1 MISES
6 PVEKRGL
13 GEDEDLS
20 HEDLSRCNSGDS
32 EKGGAGGRGRRRRR
46 KRTGSSMCVTNFH
59 DAYRLTGE
67 ILGEGAYASVQS
79 CVSQLSG
86 QEYAVKVGVFFFC
99 FVSNSLE
106 SKKGGPGGRV
116 GGASTSRHVNV
127 ADASR

>member
-1 MISES
+1 M
-6 PVEKRGL
+6 EKRGS

-79 CVSQLSG
+79 CISQLSG
-86 QEYAVKVGVFFFC
+86 QEYAVKVSIFFC
-99 FVSNSLE
+99 LVWTRRKA
-106 SKKGGPGGRV
+106 SKKRDRQESRGDSTMFDCGGFTIPP
-116 GGASTSRHVNV
+116 
-127 ADASR
+127 